1 MGAQFLSV
9 LLIAAAPLGRQKADE
24 PVNPY
29 ENAKVG
35 DYAVYTMTTKVAGVS
50 LDGSITQT
58 VMAKDA
64 KTVTIETV
72 AKLNGMDVPGQK
84 QVIDLTKPFDP
95 TNVGGL
101 PTERGAT
108 VEKLKEG
115 KDKVKVGAKEYD
127 ARWETY
133 KVTTNA
139 GGMAFEADIKV
150 WQAKGLAMPIVK
162 MEMSANVVG
171 NKMEMTMELTET
183 GNNAPDKKES
193 KK

>member
-1 MGAQFLSV
+1 MGAQLLSV

-29 ENAKVG
+29 QNAKVG
-35 DYAVYTMTTKVAGVS
+35 DYAVYTMTTKVAGTS
-50 LDGSITQT
+50 IDGSITQT
-58 VMAKDA
+58 VTAKDS

-72 AKLNGMDVPGQK
+72 AKLNGIEVPGQK

-95 TNVGGL
+95 TSVGSL
-101 PTERGAT
+101 PAGTGAT
-108 VEKLKEG
+108 VEKLDEG
-115 KDKVKVGAKEYD
+115 KEKMKVGAKEYD
-127 ARWETY
+127 TRWEAY

-139 GGMAFEADIKV
+139 GGMAFEANIKV
-150 WQAKGLAMPIVK
+150 WQGKGLAMPIVK
-162 MEMSANVVG
+162 MEMSADVVG

-183 GNNAPDKKES
+183 GNNAADKKES

>member
-9 LLIAAAPLGRQKADE
+9 LLIAAAPLGRQKADD
-24 PVNPY
+24 PINPY
-29 ENAKVG
+29 QNVKVG

-58 VMAKDA
+58 VTAKDS
-64 KTVTIETV
+64 KTATIETV
-72 AKLNGMDVPGQK
+72 AKLNGMEVPGQK

-101 PTERGAT
+101 PTERGAS
-108 VEKLKEG
+108 VEKLDEG
-115 KDKVKVGAKEYD
+115 KEKVKVGAKEYD
-127 ARWETY
+127 TRWETF
-133 KVTTNA
+133 KVATNA
-139 GGMAFEADIKV
+139 GGMALEAEIKV
-150 WQAKGLAMPIVK
+150 WQSTGLAMPIVK

-183 GNNAPDKKES
+183 GNNAADKKES